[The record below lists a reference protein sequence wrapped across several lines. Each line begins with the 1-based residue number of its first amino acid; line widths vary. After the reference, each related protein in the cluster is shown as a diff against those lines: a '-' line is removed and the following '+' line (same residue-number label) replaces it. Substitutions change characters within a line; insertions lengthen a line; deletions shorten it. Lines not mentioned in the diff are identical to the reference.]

1 MCHHLIILVKSEVR
15 SNGPD
20 IFESE
25 TELNKMKKKKNKV
38 LLSGVSEIRSQH
50 LSHSYNLS
58 IKPVSILEMSLFTHK
73 TILIMAILAFMGKV
87 FPGQKLHLHTILKPN
102 WAKSEAPLK
111 ICHNMPRAEMNHF
124 HAACPKLCSC
134 NH

>member
-1 MCHHLIILVKSEVR
+1 M
-15 SNGPD
+15 
-20 IFESE
+20 
-25 TELNKMKKKKNKV
+25 
-38 LLSGVSEIRSQH
+38 SGVSEIRSQH

-58 IKPVSILEMSLFTHK
+58 IKPVSVLEMSLFTHK
-73 TILIMAILAFMGKV
+73 AILIMAILAFMGKV

-124 HAACPKLCSC
+124 HAACPKLDVAVITERALTESC
-134 NH
+134 TFGAV